1 MNIFHFKIGNNVTQD
16 DIWHPIGAK
25 FQKVLNLWKSRHL
38 SLLEKYIGVNVL
50 ALSKIWYIGS
60 VLHVSKQYI
69 CKYFNIYV
77 LPLYGI
83 LNRSHWPVRL
93 CIYLNIA
100 KIL

>member
-1 MNIFHFKIGNNVTQD
+1 MYVCMYV
-16 DIWHPIGAK
+16 K
-25 FQKVLNLWKSRHL
+25 FEKVLDLWKSRHL

-50 ALSKIWYIGS
+50 ASSRIWYIGS

-69 CKYFNIYV
+69 CKYFNSYAII
-77 LPLYGI
+77 LYGI
-83 LNRSHWPVRL
+83 RNRSHWPVTL